1 MTSQGSSSSNG
12 GGGGGGGGGKSK
24 GQKKAAA
31 RQRKAERLRLEAEAE
46 TAEAAEAEAAVAA
59 AEAAERDAAEAPPAA
74 EEWDLRATVGG
85 GGGGGGDD
93 GPTER
98 WAALP
103 AAPAD
108 AAEAKRRHK
117 ALVAQL
123 KQRLADEGVDAD
135 NAALSL
141 ARFRDASAG
150 FVRGERARA
159 EAAAVTGAAAGATG
173 AADALLQNFLGEF
186 GRVGAAPLL
195 LELCALLPSPR
206 LIVELSVALQR
217 LWGMEP
223 GSPLG
228 SPVAKTSP
236 RLSPVAAPPAAA
248 SWATNSR
255 LAAAARMAEML
266 DADAAAAARTAA
278 KYGR

>member
-1 MTSQGSSSSNG
+1 M
-12 GGGGGGGGGKSK
+12 
-24 GQKKAAA
+24 
-31 RQRKAERLRLEAEAE
+31 
-46 TAEAAEAEAAVAA
+46 
-59 AEAAERDAAEAPPAA
+59 
-74 EEWDLRATVGG
+74 
-85 GGGGGGDD
+85 
-93 GPTER
+93 
-98 WAALP
+98 
-103 AAPAD
+103 
-108 AAEAKRRHK
+108 
-117 ALVAQL
+117 
-123 KQRLADEGVDAD
+123 
-135 NAALSL
+135 
-141 ARFRDASAG
+141 
-150 FVRGERARA
+150 
-159 EAAAVTGAAAGATG
+159 TGAAAGATG

-206 LIVELSVALQR
+206 LIVELSAALQR

-236 RLSPVAAPPAAA
+236 RLSPVAAPAAAAA

>member
-1 MTSQGSSSSNG
+1 M
-12 GGGGGGGGGKSK
+12 
-24 GQKKAAA
+24 
-31 RQRKAERLRLEAEAE
+31 
-46 TAEAAEAEAAVAA
+46 
-59 AEAAERDAAEAPPAA
+59 
-74 EEWDLRATVGG
+74 
-85 GGGGGGDD
+85 
-93 GPTER
+93 
-98 WAALP
+98 
-103 AAPAD
+103 
-108 AAEAKRRHK
+108 
-117 ALVAQL
+117 AQL

-150 FVRGERARA
+150 FVRGERARR
-159 EAAAVTGAAAGATG
+159 GGGGDGRGGRDG

-206 LIVELSVALQR
+206 LIGAL
-217 LWGMEP
+217 G
-223 GSPLG
+223 GTAAPLG
-228 SPVAKTSP
+228 HGAGVAAGVARREDEP
-236 RLSPVAAPPAAA
+236 AALPVAAPAAS

-255 LAAAARMAEML
+255 LAAAARMAEMAI